1 MKKTLTI
8 NISGSIFHIDD
19 DAFDKL
25 QAYLRTLNAHYGSSE
40 EGREII
46 VDIEARISEIFQ
58 EKLSTKDQVVNVD
71 MIEKTISIMGK
82 PEEIFAIDED
92 NIENEPNKTNNTT
105 HTTDRKKRRL
115 FRDPDH
121 RVLGG
126 VASGLAAYVGIDV
139 VVIRLLFALFFFLGY
154 GFSFLLYVILW
165 IAVPKAV
172 TTTQK
177 LEMKGKKVN
186 ISNIEETIK
195 DEYKEVKESFEK
207 IRDKNG
213 PQVRDGFDRIID
225 FLGTTLRLILK
236 VIIIFLG
243 IGFVFAGFVTLIS
256 FIGSMIFVNSFFGP
270 FSDFHFPGAVLP
282 HMFLDGSSITL
293 FTIGVIVVIGI
304 PLLLLIFAGLKL
316 LFNFNTNNRIIGFSA
331 LALWILGII
340 LLISL
345 SFSQIKGYMQSSTR
359 YTENIEVQPIQAD
372 TLYLKT
378 TDNIDFNWHDGHIS
392 LDNIKIIVK
401 NNQEIIIGEP
411 TLDIEESNTDRFE
424 IKLKKKSRGRSNEQA
439 NENAEKIEYHWNQ
452 TDSVIVFNQFFTLPT
467 GSKWRNQKLHITVKV
482 PEGKVIYLDKS
493 MKKIIHDIDNVSNTW
508 DYDMLDKKWIMNEDG
523 LRRVRN

>member
-8 NISGSIFHIDD
+8 NISGSIFHIDE

-25 QAYLRTLNAHYGSSE
+25 QAYLRTINSHYGSSE

-46 VDIEARISEIFQ
+46 IDIEARISEIFQ
-58 EKLSTKDQVVNVD
+58 EKLSTKDQVVNID
-71 MIEKTISIMGK
+71 MIEKTIAIMGK

-92 NIENEPNKTNNTT
+92 SIEDESNQEHHTT
-105 HTTDRKKRRL
+105 HTARKKKRRL

-126 VASGLAAYVGIDV
+126 VASGLAAYFGIDV

-213 PQVRDGFDRIID
+213 PHVRDGFDRVID
-225 FLGTTLRLILK
+225 FLGTALRLVLK
-236 VIIIFLG
+236 VVIILLG

-256 FIGSMIFVNSFFGP
+256 FIGSMIFANSFFGP
-270 FSDFHFPGAVLP
+270 FSDFHFPGTVLP

-293 FTIGVIVVIGI
+293 FTIGIIVVVGI

-316 LFNFNTNNRIIGFSA
+316 LFNFKTNNKIIGFSA
-331 LALWILGII
+331 LAFWLLGII

-359 YTENIEVQPIQAD
+359 YSENIALQTTKTD
-372 TLYLKT
+372 TIYLKT
-378 TDNIDFNWHDGHIS
+378 TDNIDFDWHDGHVG
-392 LDNIKIIVK
+392 LDNIKIIIK
-401 NNQEIIIGEP
+401 DDEEIVVGEP
-411 TLDIEESNTDRFE
+411 TLDIEKSFTDKFE
-424 IKLKKKSRGRSNEQA
+424 IKLKKRARGRTNEQA
-439 NENAEKIEYHWNQ
+439 GDNAENIEYKWVQ
-452 TDSVIVFNQFFTLPT
+452 TDSLIVFNQFFTLPAH
-467 GSKWRNQKLHITVKV
+467 SKWRNQKLHITVKV
-482 PEGKVIYLDKS
+482 PEGKVAFLDKS
-493 MKKIIHDIDNVSNTW
+493 MRKIIHDIDNVNNTW
-508 DYDMLDKKWIMNEDG
+508 DYDMIDRMWIMKNEG
-523 LRRVRN
+523 LSPIEE

>member
-8 NISGSIFHIDD
+8 NISGSIFHIDE

-25 QAYLRTLNAHYGSSE
+25 QTYLRTINTHYGASE

-46 VDIEARISEIFQ
+46 TDIEARISEIFQ
-58 EKLSTKDQVVNVD
+58 EKLSTKDQVVNVE
-71 MIEKTISIMGK
+71 MVEKTIDTMGK

-92 NIENEPNKTNNTT
+92 SVQNETNQENDTK
-105 HTTDRKKRRL
+105 HTSEKKKRRL

-126 VASGLAAYVGIDV
+126 AASGLAAYFGIDV

-207 IRDKNG
+207 IRDKNE
-213 PQVRDGFDRIID
+213 PHVRDGFDRVID
-225 FLGTTLRLILK
+225 FLGIILRLVLK
-236 VIIIFLG
+236 IIIIMLG

-256 FIGSMIFVNSFFGP
+256 FIGSMIFANSFFSP
-270 FSDFHFPGAVLP
+270 FSDFHFSGTILP
-282 HMFLDGSSITL
+282 HMFLDGNSITL
-293 FTIGVIVVIGI
+293 FTIGIIVVVGI

-316 LFNFNTNNRIIGFSA
+316 LFNFRTNNKIIGFSA
-331 LALWILGII
+331 LAIWLLGII

-359 YTENIEVQPIQAD
+359 YSENINLQPTKTD

-378 TDNIDFNWHDGHIS
+378 TDNIDFDWHNGHIG
-392 LDNIKIIVK
+392 LDNIKIIIK
-401 NNQEIIIGEP
+401 NDEEIVVGEP
-411 TLDIEESNTDRFE
+411 TLDIEKSFTDKFE
-424 IKLKKKSRGRSNEQA
+424 IKLKKRARGRTREQA
-439 NENAEKIEYHWNQ
+439 GDNAENIEYKWMQ
-452 TDSVIVFNQFFTLPT
+452 TDSLIVFNQFFTLPAD
-467 GSKWRNQKLHITVKV
+467 SKWRNQKLHITVKV
-482 PEGKVIYLDKS
+482 PEGKVVFIDKS
-493 MKKIIHDIDNVSNTW
+493 MRKIIHDIDNVNNTW
-508 DYDMLDKKWIMNEDG
+508 DYDMIDRMWIMKNEG
-523 LRRVRN
+523 LSPIEK